1 MRYLALFLPEKY
13 DAIYNRIRYLKSQKS
28 AITYVFTHNCARTKI
43 DSYDSLPLGKH

>member
-1 MRYLALFLPEKY
+1 MPFTTEQ
-13 DAIYNRIRYLKSQKS
+13 DILKVKKS